1 MRAGYLRHSIIV
13 ENKTVS
19 VDANGDRTESW
30 ATFLTCWASIETGNG
45 REFFAAKQTI
55 ADLTHTIR
63 MRFKAGLA
71 PDMRIKYVD
80 KKNADATRYFNIRA
94 ILNPDERNEMLALQA
109 TEVII

>member
-1 MRAGYLRHSIIV
+1 MRAGNLRHSISV
-13 ENKTVS
+13 ETNTIS

-63 MRFKAGLA
+63 MRYVAALA

-94 ILNPDERNEMLALQA
+94 ILNPDERNEMLTLQA